1 MDSGNGLPLLSGELE
16 SDSKRLDDYSDPSL
30 VMAEQNSRDVVVQ
43 AQSVGDLSSSD
54 VPAKTQFDHASGG
67 DEGSIPDTTTISGRQ
82 TNDNTGIFSD
92 ARINGE
98 SLLQE
103 DINGDTIPSGKQDLT
118 YKNPHIRNAQQF
130 AVNGEHT
137 IGSQLLGDAS
147 GGSDTDTSRAD
158 GSFPADVGR
167 QDDRRDSVKK
177 PFKPVSFAKFSVNKS
192 ASSTPTPK
200 MSSDK
205 VPPLVASSIA
215 SNQLSSKPRLVART
229 TGTLRDAAP
238 KSLKSGGKGGPDPSQ
253 VWNKNRPTAP
263 PSTKH
268 LTDEELKQQYGIH
281 LTSRI
286 QADGEGKEAKWADI
300 DDDEDD
306 WAPETIEWN
315 DGTKITLAP
324 SDNIAAPKQDVKAMP
339 GAAER
344 SKDIRPT
351 KPKTPTITSTVGP
364 NATVL
369 KIGAQAERQQQQ
381 AKLAASQQKVP
392 SEKPLLPS
400 AKTPA
405 PVPAKSP
412 WASLPPVDKASPV
425 VISPQLSN
433 VPPQHLPRNVQGPTL
448 PGSSTASPAKE
459 ISADDFNRSWRQDQD
474 VHPRE
479 LFMPNSGRYETVQ
492 DGRRRPSRNDQN
504 FRAPAVLQRPSQT
517 GQVGPAEP
525 SAAFQTHRISTDQDR
540 ASWGRRRASSNVS
553 GGSGPFSRRMST
565 SRHLDSPV
573 FTDTTSHG
581 PDGPERDAASSRGGK
596 APGAIV
602 ASPGEEP
609 FSSNVEQPSPNNALS
624 NDIVAQSSVPAPPNE
639 AEVEAQK
646 RMMKEKVAEA
656 RKRREE
662 EEAKELAE
670 RRERI
675 RLKME
680 SLGMEPLNEE
690 VNSKAA
696 PPPQK
701 SPASAD
707 IALQATSPPKPPVP
721 EASGEPKQYGM
732 MKVHHPETVKKFV
745 SGSEK
750 LMDKSTQ
757 ALPKRNSE
765 PLQRQSQELQ
775 SEYPSSEVIH
785 RPDISSSGSQVDTLV
800 QKGNVDNT
808 EASANKAGGDEP
820 SPGWNTSRFNQR
832 YTPSLWGPPSN
843 NKALGNGTFDQSMA
857 AFAPRDLPRNSAS
870 TMDQPTLESKWTG
883 RNKALGP
890 RSPQLPIVQATVPDV
905 GSTRR
910 EPSPEQRPVAANSE
924 ADSARP
930 MSRPAPIGPPQQQ
943 RWQPSPVLRSPNP
956 NLAAWNNFGKVAAAE
971 DKADHERFRKE
982 QATRAEEEA
991 RTGVRQ
997 IPQMNFNETFRQVEI
1012 GDVAGQRQVV
1022 GVSKT
1027 SAAPNQFQ
1035 PAQFGTMT
1043 SFPAAPSQGLPSH
1056 GRNSR
1061 FFVSQQMNSDMTQ
1074 ALQSNFHGSNQVSSS
1089 SPPPPPAEEVGGFH
1103 PLYNSIDRPRV
1114 SFPAPKAVVKLP
1126 PAAPPT
1132 PPTPPPPP
1140 KPQPM
1145 TFASVV
1151 SSTPPQ
1157 QVISPK
1163 PPAQT
1168 NANPPDWQ
1176 IRFNEL
1182 LGKKTIAEKKL
1193 SLPVTALSKD
1203 PLDHSTVFTSASV
1216 SLPQRDDEAAKG
1228 NGEMWSGKFNDEEA
1242 MFEDRVA
1249 GSLPTVKVVSRQFP
1263 HNWHAARIP
1272 HKGPKARAV
1281 RPVESLG
1288 SNAFTVHDLD
1298 PASRSKE
1305 LTILVHIPGSN
1316 ETKSK
1321 VISRKGAHQPSSKG
1335 PRHASGVQKAYRK
1348 GGPKSKESSGSYAA
1362 SSNSNTKTAGNG
1374 TTNANISSSRGQ
1386 SSGNWGRPR
1395 QASAV
1400 VH

>member
-1 MDSGNGLPLLSGELE
+1 M
-16 SDSKRLDDYSDPSL
+16 
-30 VMAEQNSRDVVVQ
+30 
-43 AQSVGDLSSSD
+43 
-54 VPAKTQFDHASGG
+54 
-67 DEGSIPDTTTISGRQ
+67 
-82 TNDNTGIFSD
+82 
-92 ARINGE
+92 
-98 SLLQE
+98 
-103 DINGDTIPSGKQDLT
+103 
-118 YKNPHIRNAQQF
+118 
-130 AVNGEHT
+130 
-137 IGSQLLGDAS
+137 
-147 GGSDTDTSRAD
+147 
-158 GSFPADVGR
+158 
-167 QDDRRDSVKK
+167 
-177 PFKPVSFAKFSVNKS
+177 
-192 ASSTPTPK
+192 
-200 MSSDK
+200 
-205 VPPLVASSIA
+205 
-215 SNQLSSKPRLVART
+215 
-229 TGTLRDAAP
+229 
-238 KSLKSGGKGGPDPSQ
+238 
-253 VWNKNRPTAP
+253 
-263 PSTKH
+263 
-268 LTDEELKQQYGIH
+268 
-281 LTSRI
+281 TSRI

-324 SDNIAAPKQDVKAMP
+324 SDNIAAPKQDLKAIP
-339 GAAER
+339 GASER
-344 SKDIRPT
+344 SKDLRLT
-351 KPKTPTITSTVGP
+351 KPKTATVTSTVGP

-381 AKLAASQQKVP
+381 AKLAASQQKIP
-392 SEKPLLPS
+392 SEKLIQPS
-400 AKTPA
+400 TKTPA

-425 VISPQLSN
+425 TINPPVSN
-433 VPPQHLPRNVQGPTL
+433 VPPQQPPYNVQGRPL

-474 VHPRE
+474 IYPRE

-492 DGRRRPSRNDQN
+492 DGRRRASRNDQN

-525 SAAFQTHRISTDQDR
+525 SAAFQTHRVSTDQDR
-540 ASWGRRRASSNVS
+540 ASWGRRRTSSNVS
-553 GGSGPFSRRMST
+553 GGSGPFGRRMSI

-581 PDGPERDAASSRGGK
+581 PDGLERDAASSRGGK
-596 APGAIV
+596 APGAIIT
-602 ASPGEEP
+602 SPSEEP
-609 FSSNVEQPSPNNALS
+609 SILSNVGQPSPNDALS
-624 NDIVAQSSVPAPPNE
+624 NDIVAQSGVPAPAND

-662 EEAKELAE
+662 EEARELAE

-680 SLGMEPLNEE
+680 ALGLEPLSEE
-690 VNSKAA
+690 VKSKAV

-701 SPASAD
+701 SPASAN

-732 MKVHHPETVKKFV
+732 MKVHHPETVRKLV

-750 LMDKSTQ
+750 LMDKSIPT
-757 ALPKRNSE
+757 LPKRSSE
-765 PLQRQSQELQ
+765 SLQRQSQEIR
-775 SEYPSSEVIH
+775 SDHPSSEVMQQ
-785 RPDISSSGSQVDTLV
+785 PEALSSGNQVDTLI
-800 QKGNVDNT
+800 QNGNVDNA
-808 EASANKAGGDEP
+808 EDSANKAGSDEP
-820 SPGWNTSRFNQR
+820 STGWNTSRFNQR
-832 YTPSLWGPPSN
+832 YSSSGLWGPPSN
-843 NKALGNGTFDQSMA
+843 NKALGNGTFDQSLA

-870 TMDQPTLESKWTG
+870 TMDQSTLESKWTG
-883 RNKALGP
+883 RNNALGG
-890 RSPQLPIVQATVPDV
+890 RSPQLPTVQTTVPDA
-905 GSTRR
+905 GSSTRR

-930 MSRPAPIGPPQQQ
+930 MSRPAPIGPPQSQ
-943 RWQPSPVLRSPNP
+943 RYQPSPVLRSPNP
-956 NLAAWNNFGKVAAAE
+956 NLAAWHNFKNVAAAE

-1012 GDVAGQRQVV
+1012 GDTAGQRQVV

-1027 SAAPNQFQ
+1027 SATSNQLQ
-1035 PAQFGTMT
+1035 PSQFGTMT
-1043 SFPAAPSQGLPSH
+1043 SFPTAPSQGLPSH
-1056 GRNSR
+1056 GKNSR
-1061 FFVSQQMNSDMTQ
+1061 FFISQQMNSDMTQ
-1074 ALQSNFHGSNQVSSS
+1074 ALQSGFQGPNQASSS

-1114 SFPAPKAVVKLP
+1114 SFPVPKAVVKLP

-1132 PPTPPPPP
+1132 PPSPPPAP

-1157 QVISPK
+1157 PMIPPK
-1163 PPAQT
+1163 PSAQT
-1168 NANPPDWQ
+1168 NTNPPDWQ
-1176 IRFNEL
+1176 NRFNEL
-1182 LGKKTIAEKKL
+1182 LGKKTVAEKKL

-1203 PLDHSTVFTSASV
+1203 PLDHSTAFTSASV
-1216 SLPQRDDEAAKG
+1216 SLPQRDDEALKDSG
-1228 NGEMWSGKFNDEEA
+1228 DTWSGKFNDEEA

-1249 GSLPTVKVVSRQFP
+1249 GSLPTVKVIARHFP

-1281 RPVESLG
+1281 RAVEALG
-1288 SNAFTVHDLD
+1288 SNAFTVYDLD
-1298 PASRSKE
+1298 AAPRSKD

-1321 VISRKGAHQPSSKG
+1321 VISRKGAHQPASKG
-1335 PRHASGVQKAYRK
+1335 PRHASGIQKSYRK
-1348 GGPKSKESSGSYAA
+1348 GGPKSRESSGNYAA
-1362 SSNSNTKTAGNG
+1362 SSNSNTKTGGSSTNG
-1374 TTNANISSSRGQ
+1374 NISSSRTQ
-1386 SSGNWGRPR
+1386 PSGNWGRPR

-1400 VH
+1400 AH